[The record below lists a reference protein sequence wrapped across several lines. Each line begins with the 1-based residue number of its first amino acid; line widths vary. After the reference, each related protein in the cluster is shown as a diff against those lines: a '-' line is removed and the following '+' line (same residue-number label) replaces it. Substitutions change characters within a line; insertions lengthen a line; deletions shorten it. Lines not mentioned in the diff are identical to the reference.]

1 MREYKAGDVIFKQG
15 DDAHELYIV
24 QSGKVQLFQGARV
37 LETLSNDGIFGE
49 MALIEL
55 SFAKCNGRSHN

>member
-49 MALIEL
+49 MALIN
-55 SFAKCNGRSHN
+55 SASRVQRP